1 LGVVYAQMFTNPSR
15 GGNDNFTGALIA
27 SPSQY
32 SADRLKM
39 AEHRFGFTGTRLGMP
54 QAQKAALRDFLS
66 HGSGEFH
73 HGDCIGADSE
83 AHDIAA
89 ECGYCIVLHPPSDP
103 ALRAWRVV
111 PDHMMRPKRPYLDRN
126 RDIVRD
132 TDSLIATPAEAEEQQ
147 RSGTW
152 STVRFARKQGKPVV
166 SILPGGTI
174 RQRSV

>member
-1 LGVVYAQMFTNPSR
+1 MTDY
-15 GGNDNFTGALIA
+15 
-27 SPSQY
+27 
-32 SADRLKM
+32 
-39 AEHRFGFTGTRLGMP
+39 RFGFTGTRLGMT
-54 QAQKAALRDFLS
+54 QAQKATLHDFLS

-89 ECGYCIVLHPPSDP
+89 ECGYRIVLHPPSEP

-132 TDSLIATPAEAEEQQ
+132 TDSLIATPAEAEEQK

-152 STVRFARKQGKPVV
+152 STVRFARKQGKLVV
-166 SILPGGTI
+166 LILPDGTI
-174 RQRSV
+174 QQRSVGHY